1 MYSLSF
7 LRPLT
12 TKEVLRRVSSFNT
25 CQSEASGGS
34 VLEVMGQED
43 ISTMYPVRMEPPSKV
58 DPYQASVKLEFS
70 ASMRLTKGRLAGG
83 SGGP

>member
-12 TKEVLRRVSSFNT
+12 TKEVLKRVSEFRT

-34 VLEVMGQED
+34 KLDVIGQED
-43 ISTMYPVRMEPPSKV
+43 ISTMYPVKIDPPSKV
-58 DPYQASVKLEFS
+58 DPYQAKVRLEFS
-70 ASMRLTKGRLAGG
+70 ASIRLTKGRLAGG